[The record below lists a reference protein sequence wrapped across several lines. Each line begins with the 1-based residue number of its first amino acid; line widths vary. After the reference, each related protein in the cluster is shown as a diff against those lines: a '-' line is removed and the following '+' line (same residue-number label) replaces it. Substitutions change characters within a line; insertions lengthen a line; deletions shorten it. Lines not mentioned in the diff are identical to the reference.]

1 MAAAH
6 MTTSPMTGMSNNSKD
21 DAGRWAS
28 FCQKPAMNPKNATPP
43 LPMTRVRRMSYL
55 KLPLMSVQNP
65 LTDPISHDGRR
76 PPLYSQKFPACGG
89 CHLVRDGLHSNLLS
103 QVCLYPRQRLVPTQR
118 RFSDT
123 HPRVLFRRFG
133 LPKSSPLS
141 SKKSEYQSHVELC
154 YLQRAPTFVQA
165 TAPHKT
171 ELSRRLH
178 SLLESSLSRR
188 SQRVP

>member
-1 MAAAH
+1 
-6 MTTSPMTGMSNNSKD
+6 
-21 DAGRWAS
+21 
-28 FCQKPAMNPKNATPP
+28 MNPNNATPP
-43 LPMTRVRRMSYL
+43 AADDKSSENVVLEVAFDVRPKSFDRSHI
-55 KLPLMSVQNP
+55 PRWSQ
-65 LTDPISHDGRR
+65 TSPIQSKVSCM
-76 PPLYSQKFPACGG
+76 LGG
-89 CHLVRDGLHSNLLS
+89 CHLMRDGLHSNLLS